1 MQYNVLVDILLDASE
16 IMAVVLN
23 EPNKGIVIRLTK
35 GSTLL
40 SPAII
45 SFEIGNAL
53 ISLFKRHKLSE
64 LEVIEAYENFKKMP
78 IRTLEIDMVKA
89 LKISCKYNIY
99 AYDSYYLETAS
110 RLKLPLITFDETMVS
125 VGKSMKINILEGEGN
140 ENI

>member
-1 MQYNVLVDILLDASE
+1 MDILLDASA
-16 IMAVVLN
+16 IMAIILN
-23 EPNKGIVIRLTK
+23 EPNKDIVIKSTK

-40 SPAII
+40 SPELI

-64 LEVIEAYENFKKMP
+64 AEIIEAYENFKKIP
-78 IRTLEIDMVKA
+78 IRILAVDMVKA

-110 RLKLPLITFDETMVS
+110 RLKLPLITFDESMEN
-125 VGKSMKINILEGEGN
+125 VGKNMKITILKGEEN